1 MATGWKAMN
10 RPSQKAVKSFDLKF
24 FGISLL
30 CLIPIAGAATWSLLP
45 SLRSVMAITKF
56 NQSTIG
62 ILDPTTED
70 SSTSVKRQIQRHFL
84 DYSVYIPLEDI
95 VIIANEKKS
104 DTRLESLMT
113 KACGH
118 GSLFVWIPLK
128 ISLPFYGE
136 KVHEWCWKPSL
147 QIKK

>member
-1 MATGWKAMN
+1 MN
-10 RPSQKAVKSFDLKF
+10 AGDFDSEESAV
-24 FGISLL
+24 
-30 CLIPIAGAATWSLLP
+30 
-45 SLRSVMAITKF
+45 
-56 NQSTIG
+56 TI
-62 ILDPTTED
+62 
-70 SSTSVKRQIQRHFL
+70 KRLIQRHFL
-84 DYSVYIPLEDI
+84 DYSVYIPVEDI
-95 VIIANEKKS
+95 VIIASEKKEGN
-104 DTRLESLMT
+104 RLESLMT

>member
-1 MATGWKAMN
+1 MN
-10 RPSQKAVKSFDLKF
+10 RPVKKTSKRFDTRTF
-24 FGISLL
+24 FVSLM
-30 CLIPIAGAATWSLLP
+30 CLIPIAAAATWSFLP
-45 SLRSVMAITKF
+45 SLRSIVAITKF
-56 NQSTIG
+56 NQITMNAGDFDSEESAVTI
-62 ILDPTTED
+62 
-70 SSTSVKRQIQRHFL
+70 KRLIQRHFL
-84 DYSVYIPLEDI
+84 DYSVYIPVEDI
-95 VIIANEKKS
+95 VIIASEKKEGN
-104 DTRLESLMT
+104 RLESLMT